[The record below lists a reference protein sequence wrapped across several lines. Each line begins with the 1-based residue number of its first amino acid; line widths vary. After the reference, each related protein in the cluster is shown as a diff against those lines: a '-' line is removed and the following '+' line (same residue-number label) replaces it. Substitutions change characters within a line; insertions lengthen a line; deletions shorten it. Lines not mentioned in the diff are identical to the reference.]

1 MEASA
6 YNLKTTIVIVTFL
19 SDEIIERCL
28 ENLGKKN
35 NIIVVENSNREKFKE
50 NIEKKF
56 ENVKCHLMGYDAGFP
71 KAANFGIKLANTK
84 FIFLINPD
92 TFPEKEC
99 AKKLEFFANDQNNS
113 PIIFPLTIRENNKV
127 SYNFGFF
134 DSKKKEDISKK
145 FFKVDYSN
153 GNAIFLNKDFFYGN
167 NVFDENIFLQFD
179 ETDLCWR
186 LKKDK
191 KDVFLLT
198 DAKVKHLEGKSHKQE
213 FDFELKKEVWWHNGW
228 SHIYLAKKHFKKID
242 LIILVIK
249 KLSTS
254 ISKSLLCLMLLR
266 NNHSLF
272 YFLNA
277 YGIFCSLFNF
287 KSFYRSKINQNL
299 KN

>member
-1 MEASA
+1 MFNCWELFSST
-6 YNLKTTIVIVTFL
+6 LRSI
-19 SDEIIERCL
+19 
-28 ENLGKKN
+28 
-35 NIIVVENSNREKFKE
+35 
-50 NIEKKF
+50 
-56 ENVKCHLMGYDAGFP
+56 HAGFP

-198 DAKVKHLEGKSHKQE
+198 DAKVKHLEGKSHYE
-213 FDFELKKEVWWHNGW
+213 
-228 SHIYLAKKHFKKID
+228 
-242 LIILVIK
+242 
-249 KLSTS
+249 
-254 ISKSLLCLMLLR
+254 
-266 NNHSLF
+266 
-272 YFLNA
+272 
-277 YGIFCSLFNF
+277 
-287 KSFYRSKINQNL
+287 
-299 KN
+299 